1 MSTSAS
7 ATSFADVILEAIR
20 ARMVE
25 THTALPGVIELFD
38 ETTQTAKIRIPLKR
52 HIRNTDT
59 SAETEDDWPILPA
72 VPVWTFHAGGF
83 HVTLPV
89 APGDECMVLFLE
101 RDASRWYENSQEEAP
116 ETRRVHDISDGVALV
131 GLNSGP
137 QRIGSYNASDL
148 VIGNDAGTQS
158 VILREGGGIDI
169 EAAGDL
175 SLAAAG
181 DLVASNT
188 KLGLGAGAEDVL
200 GLLDEVLTLFLG
212 LTVNTTTGVVITPS
226 AATVVAL
233 KARIAAVKV

>member
-1 MSTSAS
+1 MSTSAT
-7 ATSFADVILEAIR
+7 ATMFASVILEAIR

-38 ETTQTAKIRIPLKR
+38 PATQTAKVRIPLKR

-59 SAETEDDWPILPA
+59 SAETEEEWPILPA
-72 VPVWTFHAGGF
+72 VPVWMPHAGSF

-89 APGDECMVLFLE
+89 APGDECLVLFLE
-101 RDASRWYENSQEEAP
+101 RDVSRWYENSQEEAP

-131 GLNSGP
+131 GLNSKP

-158 VILREGGGIDI
+158 VILRENGDVEV
-169 EAAGDL
+169 EADGDL
-175 SLAAAG
+175 L
-181 DLVASNT
+181 ASNT

-200 GLLDEVLTLFLG
+200 GLMDEVLTLFLG
-212 LTVNTTTGVVITPS
+212 LTVELGGGTVITPS
-226 AATVVAL
+226 AATVAAL
-233 KARIAAVKV
+233 KARIAAVKA

>member
-1 MSTSAS
+1 MFAS
-7 ATSFADVILEAIR
+7 VILEAIR

-38 ETTQTAKIRIPLKR
+38 PATQTAKIRIPLKR

-72 VPVWTFHAGGF
+72 VPVWMPHAGGF

-89 APGDECMVLFLE
+89 APGDECLVLFLE
-101 RDASRWYENSQEEAP
+101 RDVSRWYENSQEEAP
-116 ETRRVHDISDGVALV
+116 ETRRTHDISDGVALV
-131 GLNSGP
+131 GLNSKP

-148 VIGNDAGTQS
+148 EISNDAGTQS
-158 VILREGGGIDI
+158 VILRDNGDI
-169 EAAGDL
+169 E
-175 SLAAAG
+175 
-181 DLVASNT
+181 VANT

-200 GLLDEVLTLFLG
+200 GLMDEVLTLFLG
-212 LTVNTTTGVVITPS
+212 LTVNTSTGVVITPS
-226 AATVVAL
+226 AGTVAAL

>member
-38 ETTQTAKIRIPLKR
+38 PTTQTAKIRIPLKR

-72 VPVWTFHAGGF
+72 VPVWMPHAGGF

-89 APGDECMVLFLE
+89 APGDECLVLFLE
-101 RDASRWYENSQEEAP
+101 RDVSRWYENSQEEAP
-116 ETRRVHDISDGVALV
+116 ETRRTHDISDGVALV
-131 GLNSGP
+131 GLNSKP

-148 VIGNDAGTQS
+148 VIGNDADTQS
-158 VILREGGGIDI
+158 VILRENGDI
-169 EAAGDL
+169 E
-175 SLAAAG
+175 
-181 DLVASNT
+181 VENT

-226 AATVVAL
+226 AGTVAAL